1 MQFGPPAAPLPP
13 VPAPDACDGSS
24 EPVSGKIIYLDAHRR
39 GASVPRTI
47 VHADLDAFYASVEQR
62 DNPDLAGKPV
72 VVGGSAEGRGV
83 VAAASY
89 EARRF
94 GVRSAMS
101 MRTALRLCPQ
111 AVRVPPRFAVYG
123 AVSARVHEVFREFTT
138 QIEPIA
144 LDEAYLDVSEA
155 VAAGAEPEALA
166 RSLKQRVREAVQ
178 LTISVGVAGSKSAAK
193 IASDLGKPDGLVVVP
208 PGGERAFLAP
218 LPVGRLWGVGPKSQ
232 ERLRRFGVATIGQ
245 LAELDGRILSQLFGR
260 WGEAMGE
267 LARGHDERPV
277 SGRGE
282 VKQVSRETTFSRDVS
297 DPDVL
302 HDELRELCE
311 AVGERLQR
319 RSLRGRTVTIKLRR
333 HDFATRTRQ
342 ATLPAPVQEAAEVYA
357 AARRILD
364 AELAPG
370 ERLRLLGV
378 GVSGFAEDA
387 QLPLFSLDGP

>member
-1 MQFGPPAAPLPP
+1 M
-13 VPAPDACDGSS
+13 
-24 EPVSGKIIYLDAHRR
+24 
-39 GASVPRTI
+39 PRTI
-47 VHADLDAFYASVEQR
+47 LHADLDAFYASVEQR

-72 VVGGSAEGRGV
+72 VVGGSAEDRGV

-111 AVRVPPRFAVYG
+111 AVRVPPRFAAYG
-123 AVSARVHEVFREFTT
+123 SVSGLVHAVFREFTA

-144 LDEAYLDVSEA
+144 LDEAYLDITAA
-155 VAAGAEPEALA
+155 VAAGTEPAALGA
-166 RSLKQRVREAVQ
+166 ALKQRVRAAVQ
-178 LTISVGVAGSKSAAK
+178 LTISVGAAGNKSAAK

-245 LAELDGRILSQLFGR
+245 LAELDGRILAQLFGR

-267 LARGHDERPV
+267 LARGHDDRPV
-277 SGRGE
+277 SDRGE
-282 VKQVSRETTFSRDVS
+282 VKQVSRETTFSSDVS
-297 DPDVL
+297 DPALL
-302 HDELRELCE
+302 HGELRELCE

-333 HDFATRTRQ
+333 HDFTTRTRQ
-342 ATLPAPVQEAAEVYA
+342 ATLPVSVQEATDVFA

-378 GVSGFAEDA
+378 GVSGFADNA
-387 QLPLFSLDGP
+387 QLPLFTLDAP

>member
-1 MQFGPPAAPLPP
+1 MQAGPPPQSPVDPQTRAAGEPP
-13 VPAPDACDGSS
+13 SA
-24 EPVSGKIIYLDAHRR
+24 KIIYLDARWP
-39 GASVPRTI
+39 GASMPRTI
-47 VHADLDAFYASVEQR
+47 LHADLDAFYAAVEQR
-62 DNPDLAGKPV
+62 DDPNLAGKPV
-72 VVGGSAEGRGV
+72 VVGGSPEDRGV

-94 GVRSAMS
+94 GIRSAMS
-101 MRTALRLCPQ
+101 MRTAVRLCPQ
-111 AVRVPPRFAVYG
+111 AVRVPPRFGVYG
-123 AVSARVHEVFREFTT
+123 AVSGDVHAVFREFTAL
-138 QIEPIA
+138 IEPVA

-155 VAAGAEPEALA
+155 VAGGAEPAALA
-166 RSLKQRVREAVQ
+166 QALKQRVREAVR
-178 LTISVGVAGSKSAAK
+178 LTISVGVAGNKSAAK

-232 ERLRRFGVATIGQ
+232 ERLRRFGVETIGQ
-245 LAELDGRILSQLFGR
+245 LAELDRRILAQLFGR
-260 WGEAMGE
+260 WGDAMGE
-267 LARGHDERPV
+267 LARGSDDRPV
-277 SGRGE
+277 SAREE
-282 VKQVSRETTFSRDVS
+282 VKQVSRETTFASDVS
-297 DPDVL
+297 DRAVL

-311 AVGERLQR
+311 GVGERLQR

-342 ATLPAPVQEAAEVYA
+342 ATLPAPVQTGSEVFA

-378 GVSGFAEDA
+378 GVSGFADNA
-387 QLPLFSLDGP
+387 QLPLFSLDDPLD